1 VTVPPNRWRDP
12 DYLVK
17 EQYRDASNL
26 QARIQLYRF
35 GSNPIGWYQWLF
47 DHFRIRAGG
56 RVLEI
61 GCGAAALWK
70 ANIDDVPSDWD
81 ITLSDLSPGM
91 LDEARSNLG
100 DAAGRF
106 SFARFNA
113 QNIPYPANSFDA
125 VIAIHMLFHVPNR
138 ERAIREVRR
147 VLRPGGRFY
156 ASTIGEGHL
165 AEFGAALAPLLPPD
179 TPEVH
184 IDFTVETGAAELATV
199 FDHVTV
205 DRYDGVLRVPEIEPL
220 LTYLD
225 SGGQRW
231 PLDHH
236 GRQAFA
242 RWARETIAREG
253 YVRISTSQ
261 GLFEAC

>member
-1 VTVPPNRWRDP
+1 MTASWRDP
-12 DYLVK
+12 DYLVR

-26 QARIQLYRF
+26 GARSQIYRF

-47 DHFRIRAGG
+47 DHFRVRAGG

-70 ANIDDVPSDWD
+70 ANLDDVPSDWD

-91 LDEARSNLG
+91 LAEARANLG
-100 DAAGRF
+100 DAADRF
-106 SFARFNA
+106 TFACLNA

-138 ERAIREVRR
+138 QRTIREVRR

-156 ASTIGEGHL
+156 ASTIGENHL
-165 AEFGAALAPLLPPD
+165 VELGAALDRFRPPGSRD
-179 TPEVH
+179 LA
-184 IDFTVETGAAELATV
+184 IRDFTLESGEPELAAV
-199 FDHVTV
+199 FEHVTV
-205 DRYDGVLRVPEIEPL
+205 DRYEDVLRVPEVAPL
-220 LTYLD
+220 LTYLG
-225 SGGQRW
+225 SGG
-231 PLDHH
+231 PGLALE
-236 GRQAFA
+236 GA
-242 RWARETIAREG
+242 AREG
-253 YVRISTSQ
+253 FINWARDEIARDGHVRICTAQ